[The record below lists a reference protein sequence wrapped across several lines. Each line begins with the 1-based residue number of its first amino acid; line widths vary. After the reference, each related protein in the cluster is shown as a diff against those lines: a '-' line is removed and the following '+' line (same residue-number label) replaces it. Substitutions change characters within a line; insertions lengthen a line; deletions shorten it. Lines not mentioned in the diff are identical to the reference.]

1 MNYIEV
7 TFDITPYEEA
17 VADALISELG
27 TIGYDGFS
35 YTDQGFT
42 AYIPAKDYDAQAITR
57 LEIFDF
63 FTRNYRIE
71 TSVQEIED
79 QDWNKVWEENFTP
92 ITVDDRILVRA
103 GFHAPVPGIEY
114 EILIEPKMSFGTGHH
129 STTALMLR
137 TILDNKERITGKRV
151 LDMGCGTGILS
162 ILAAKTGAREITGI
176 DIDEWAYNN
185 AMENIRANGLNNITI
200 KIGDARLLEAEAP
213 FDVILANINR
223 NILLED
229 MPHYVARLLPQGL
242 LIMSGFYLQDLPLIQ
257 ERAAQSGLTFTT
269 YREDKNWV
277 AASFYKN

>member
-1 MNYIEV
+1 M
-7 TFDITPYEEA
+7 
-17 VADALISELG
+17 
-27 TIGYDGFS
+27 
-35 YTDQGFT
+35 
-42 AYIPAKDYDAQAITR
+42 
-57 LEIFDF
+57 
-63 FTRNYRIE
+63 
-71 TSVQEIED
+71 
-79 QDWNKVWEENFTP
+79 
-92 ITVDDRILVRA
+92 VDDRILVRA

-176 DIDEWAYNN
+176 
-185 AMENIRANGLNNITI
+185 AMENIRANGLTNITI

-257 ERAAQSGLTFTT
+257 ERAAQSGLTFMT

>member
-1 MNYIEV
+1 M
-7 TFDITPYEEA
+7 
-17 VADALISELG
+17 
-27 TIGYDGFS
+27 
-35 YTDQGFT
+35 
-42 AYIPAKDYDAQAITR
+42 
-57 LEIFDF
+57 
-63 FTRNYRIE
+63 
-71 TSVQEIED
+71 
-79 QDWNKVWEENFTP
+79 
-92 ITVDDRILVRA
+92 VDDRILVRA

-185 AMENIRANGLNNITI
+185 AMENIRANGLTNITI

-257 ERAAQSGLTFTT
+257 ERAAQSGLTFMT
-269 YREDKNWV
+269 YREDKNWDG
-277 AASFYKN
+277 SQLLQKLITLFNS

>member
-1 MNYIEV
+1 M
-7 TFDITPYEEA
+7 
-17 VADALISELG
+17 
-27 TIGYDGFS
+27 
-35 YTDQGFT
+35 
-42 AYIPAKDYDAQAITR
+42 
-57 LEIFDF
+57 
-63 FTRNYRIE
+63 
-71 TSVQEIED
+71 
-79 QDWNKVWEENFTP
+79 
-92 ITVDDRILVRA
+92 
-103 GFHAPVPGIEY
+103 PGKS
-114 EILIEPKMSFGTGHH
+114 P
-129 STTALMLR
+129 
-137 TILDNKERITGKRV
+137 
-151 LDMGCGTGILS
+151 
-162 ILAAKTGAREITGI
+162 GI

-257 ERAAQSGLTFTT
+257 ERAAQSGLTFMT

>member
-1 MNYIEV
+1 
-7 TFDITPYEEA
+7 
-17 VADALISELG
+17 
-27 TIGYDGFS
+27 
-35 YTDQGFT
+35 
-42 AYIPAKDYDAQAITR
+42 
-57 LEIFDF
+57 
-63 FTRNYRIE
+63 
-71 TSVQEIED
+71 
-79 QDWNKVWEENFTP
+79 
-92 ITVDDRILVRA
+92 
-103 GFHAPVPGIEY
+103 
-114 EILIEPKMSFGTGHH
+114 
-129 STTALMLR
+129 MLR
-137 TILDNKERITGKRV
+137 TILDNKQRIAGKRV

-185 AMENIRANGLNNITI
+185 AMENIRANGLTNITI

-229 MPHYVARLLPQGL
+229 MPHYVAKLLPQGL

-257 ERAAQSGLTFTT
+257 ERATQSGLTFMT